1 MKPIDKTAKMCIIA
15 LSTEHGARSTEHGAR
30 STEHGA
36 RSTDRVTIP
45 FSPHAF
51 RTEYTKRNDNAGA
64 VCPAG
69 SLRFFA

>member
-15 LSTEHGARSTEHGAR
+15 ASGAERI
-30 STEHGA
+30 
-36 RSTDRVTIP
+36 RVAIP
-45 FSPHAF
+45 FSLRAF
-51 RTEYTKRNDNAGA
+51 ITEYNKRNDNAGA

>member
-15 LSTEHGARSTEHGAR
+15 ASKQASKQASGA
-30 STEHGA
+30 
-36 RSTDRVTIP
+36 DRVAIP
-45 FSPHAF
+45 FSPHAYI
-51 RTEYTKRNDNAGA
+51 TKYTKRNDKAGA

>member
-15 LSTEHGARSTEHGAR
+15 ASKQASKQASKRSG
-30 STEHGA
+30 
-36 RSTDRVTIP
+36 TDRVTIP
-45 FSPHAF
+45 FSPHAYI
-51 RTEYTKRNDNAGA
+51 TKYTKRNDKAGA

>member
-15 LSTEHGARSTEHGAR
+15 ASKRSG
-30 STEHGA
+30 
-36 RSTDRVTIP
+36 TDRVTIP
-45 FSPHAF
+45 FPPRAF
-51 RTEYTKRNDNAGA
+51 ITKYTKRNDNAGA